1 MAPTRSII
9 GFLSPKT
16 LGSILSNNISK
27 APCRLYHK
35 CNNCDFY
42 TGPVLS
48 SLGNKNSKYNFVG
61 PKHRFIHTTN
71 NLNARVDYYKVL
83 GVAKNASAKDIKK
96 AYYQLAKKYHP
107 DANKSDPEASKKFQ
121 EVSEAY
127 EILSDENKRKQ
138 YDTYGTTSEQ
148 MGMGGPS
155 GTDGF
160 THQWQYKSTID
171 PEELFRK
178 IFGDAGFK
186 SESFSDFAESQFG
199 FGSAQEVVLNLR
211 FTEAARGVNKEVNL
225 NVVDVCPKCNGSR
238 CELGTKAIKCTY
250 CNGSGME
257 TFSRG
262 PFVMRSTC
270 RHCHGT
276 RMLIKFPCVE
286 CEGKGQSVQ
295 RKKITVPV
303 PAGVE
308 NGQTVRMAVGN
319 NEVFITFKV
328 EESNYFKRDGA
339 DVHTECSISVAQ
351 AVLGGTVRIQGLY
364 EDHTLQISVAQAV
377 LGGTVRI
384 QGLYDDHTL
393 QIMPGTSSHSTIRL
407 SRKGMKRVSQH
418 GYGDHYVHIKIQ
430 VPKVLSGKQKAL
442 MCAYAELEE
451 DTPGQVHG
459 VSYDRD
465 ESTKNSSG
473 KNDTDSQNTKENIMP
488 GTSSHSTI
496 RLSRKGMKRVSQHG
510 YGDHYVHIKIQVPKV
525 LSGKQKALMCAY
537 AELEE
542 DTPGQ
547 VHGVSYDRDES
558 TKNSSGKNDTD
569 SQKIHHMNKDSEYND
584 RKESKTWTFVD
595 SLLDSFRNNTAAF
608 GAGFLITVISI
619 MVFVIA
625 DSKDTLGF
633 QDYVG
638 KLQEENSGL
647 TKEMDKPLGK
657 KISISEPHDLVD
669 AVKEALKEKKSIEG
683 SSPVTPEDDDLKES
697 KRSKG

>member
-16 LGSILSNNISK
+16 LGSILSTNISK
-27 APCRLYHK
+27 APCRRFYHK

-42 TGPVLS
+42 TGPIITS
-48 SLGNKNSKYNFVG
+48 IGNKNSKYNYVG

-71 NLNARVDYYKVL
+71 TLNARVDYYKVL
-83 GVAKNASAKDIKK
+83 GVAKNSSAKDIKK

-148 MGMGGPS
+148 MGMGGP
-155 GTDGF
+155 GGADGF

-199 FGSAQEVVLNLR
+199 FGAAQEVVLNLR
-211 FTEAARGVNKEVNL
+211 FTEAARGVNKDVNL

-276 RMLIKFPCVE
+276 RMLIKFPCIE

-328 EESNYFKRDGA
+328 EESTYFKRDGA
-339 DVHTECSISVAQ
+339 DVHTDCSISVAQ

-364 EDHTLQISVAQAV
+364 E
-377 LGGTVRI
+377 
-384 QGLYDDHTL
+384 DHTL

-451 DTPGQVHG
+451 DTPGQVQG
-459 VSYDRD
+459 VSFDRD
-465 ESTKNSSG
+465 
-473 KNDTDSQNTKENIMP
+473 
-488 GTSSHSTI
+488 
-496 RLSRKGMKRVSQHG
+496 
-510 YGDHYVHIKIQVPKV
+510 
-525 LSGKQKALMCAY
+525 
-537 AELEE
+537 
-542 DTPGQ
+542 
-547 VHGVSYDRDES
+547 
-558 TKNSSGKNDTD
+558 
-569 SQKIHHMNKDSEYND
+569 
-584 RKESKTWTFVD
+584 
-595 SLLDSFRNNTAAF
+595 
-608 GAGFLITVISI
+608 
-619 MVFVIA
+619 
-625 DSKDTLGF
+625 
-633 QDYVG
+633 
-638 KLQEENSGL
+638 
-647 TKEMDKPLGK
+647 GK
-657 KISISEPHDLVD
+657 KISISEPQDLVD

-683 SSPVTPEDDDLKES
+683 SSPTTPEDDDLKES